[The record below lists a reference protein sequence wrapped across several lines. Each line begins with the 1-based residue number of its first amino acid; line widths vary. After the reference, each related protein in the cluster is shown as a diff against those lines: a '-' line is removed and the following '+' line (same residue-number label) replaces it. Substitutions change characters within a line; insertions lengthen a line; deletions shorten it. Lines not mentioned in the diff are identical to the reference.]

1 MHIGWVEL
9 HYRNHKQL
17 HRYLYSGWKLSSE
30 LRFKLVGSRVIV
42 YLTFTKHFEVEHN
55 PRNAV
60 AVDVNENNATV
71 ALFKSGALT
80 EVYRVETNLG
90 RHVIEYSERRKRITG
105 ATRLRS
111 GRLGRSL
118 RSCERGRKLDILR
131 KTARLAEKLATEKSC
146 SRYKQHRWGGKGE
159 DGEG

>member
-1 MHIGWVEL
+1 
-9 HYRNHKQL
+9 
-17 HRYLYSGWKLSSE
+17 
-30 LRFKLVGSRVIV
+30 
-42 YLTFTKHFEVEHN
+42 
-55 PRNAV
+55 
-60 AVDVNENNATV
+60 VDVNENNATV

-111 GRLGRSL
+111 GRLRRSL

-131 KTARLAEKLATEKSC
+131 KTARLVEKLATEKSC

>member
-105 ATRLRS
+105 GNSAKVREVGKKLKELRE
-111 GRLGRSL
+111 GEEAGYL
-118 RSCERGRKLDILR
+118 
-131 KTARLAEKLATEKSC
+131 EKDS
-146 SRYKQHRWGGKGE
+146 
-159 DGEG
+159 